1 MGLFTKKDPCA
12 ICGGKVK
19 GLFAWKIDGQ
29 YVCDDCHGV
38 IDVPGGGHDMSMEQ
52 FLAYRAFREENQ
64 KLKEIFKVSQ
74 KINFGA
80 FDTKIVFDFE
90 HNLFCMDQSL
100 NKTIFKGS
108 ELHSFTI
115 REDMSDL
122 YEGSPEGFVRYTSS
136 VPDRIADI
144 TPQVTQFLARQQ
156 LQETLDRLTE
166 KNGDNNRSD
175 RLNTFDIPEPFTSFN
190 VDLCLDHPYW
200 STIHC
205 DKKGPTFND
214 FEPNVNDYLMSY
226 KEASQIME
234 QLALALRRVAFPN
247 APEKK
252 VSGVG
257 EPAAVQAAAPAV
269 DTVTE
274 IKKYKA
280 LLEEGVI
287 TEEEFAAKKK
297 QLMGL

>member
-1 MGLFTKKDPCA
+1 
-12 ICGGKVK
+12 
-19 GLFAWKIDGQ
+19 
-29 YVCDDCHGV
+29 
-38 IDVPGGGHDMSMEQ
+38 
-52 FLAYRAFREENQ
+52 
-64 KLKEIFKVSQ
+64 
-74 KINFGA
+74 
-80 FDTKIVFDFE
+80 
-90 HNLFCMDQSL
+90 MDQSL

-214 FEPNVNDYLMSY
+214 FRAQRQRLPDEL
-226 KEASQIME
+226 
-234 QLALALRRVAFPN
+234 
-247 APEKK
+247 
-252 VSGVG
+252 
-257 EPAAVQAAAPAV
+257 
-269 DTVTE
+269 
-274 IKKYKA
+274 
-280 LLEEGVI
+280 
-287 TEEEFAAKKK
+287 
-297 QLMGL
+297 